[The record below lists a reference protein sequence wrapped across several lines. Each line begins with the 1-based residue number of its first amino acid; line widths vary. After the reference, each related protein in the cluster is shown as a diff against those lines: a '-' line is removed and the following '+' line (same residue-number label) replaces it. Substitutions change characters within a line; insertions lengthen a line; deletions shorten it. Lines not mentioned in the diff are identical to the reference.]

1 MKTRK
6 KKIVFGAVGLFVLA
20 GVLALAVW
28 LDWRNDRVV
37 LKLADYRRLT
47 CESANPEELT
57 EQILEAL
64 VENSRFGGGLDE
76 RTEEN
81 YRETMDY
88 FAQEA
93 EYFSLSLS
101 EYLERFYDTTEEE
114 FRESVRESAEQA
126 AKEEA
131 VLEAVAD
138 EEGIVLTDEEFEA
151 MLPDYMESYGYTD
164 EAKFLREHD
173 ENEIREAMRR
183 EKALDRIVEY
193 LKEK

>member
-6 KKIVFGAVGLFVLA
+6 KKIILGAVGLLLLA
-20 GVLALAVW
+20 GALALAVW

-37 LKLADYRRLT
+37 LELADYRRLT

-81 YRETMDY
+81 YRESMDY
-88 FAQEA
+88 FTQEA
-93 EYFSLSLS
+93 EYFLLSLS
-101 EYLERFYDTTEEE
+101 EYLARFYDTTEAE

-138 EEGIVLTDEEFEA
+138 EEGIALTDEEFEA

-173 ENEIREAMRR
+173 ENELREAMRR
-183 EKALDRIVEY
+183 ERALDRIIEY
-193 LKEK
+193 LKQK